1 MASPISKQLGDFL
14 QEQQEPFTMEEY
26 LHDRGYPRSN
36 NSAQFFKGSTSSA
49 TKKRRRSLL
58 PSCSKLVGA
67 VFTRIVQSEANR
79 KFKNCWSNRNNGR
92 VGKQDLAEDDHLS
105 SASSSTVFN
114 SCSEID
120 AEEDDEGCKV
130 REKQVLED
138 RKQLS
143 PVSVL
148 EETESSDDD
157 VSPIHQIQETS
168 DSQTTLVG
176 RSVACQYARNRKAT
190 QQTKQLLF
198 DCVSEVVESHRRR
211 DQRGQQM
218 GRILD
223 PEQLWKLICENI
235 WEWSQDPIDETNVNQ
250 LVHFEFLDFEGEWRG
265 FQQSQEIG
273 VIITEIMLE
282 DIRDEIVRDMVIS
295 FNYK

>member
-1 MASPISKQLGDFL
+1 MASPMSKQLGDFL
-14 QEQQEPFTMEEY
+14 QEQQEPFTMEGY
-26 LHDRGYPRSN
+26 LHDRGCYPRSN
-36 NSAQFFKGSTSSA
+36 SAQFLKGSTTSA
-49 TKKRRRSLL
+49 TKKRRRSL
-58 PSCSKLVGA
+58 PSCAKVVGA

-79 KFKNCWSNRNNGR
+79 KFKNCWSIRNGR
-92 VGKQDLAEDDHLS
+92 AAKGNCKQDLAEDDHFS

-120 AEEDDEGCKV
+120 AEEDEDGCKLHQ
-130 REKQVLED
+130 KQVLED

-176 RSVACQYARNRKAT
+176 SQYARNRKAT

-198 DCVSEVVESHRRR
+198 DCVTEVVESHRRR

-235 WEWSQDPIDETNVNQ
+235 WAWSQDPIDETNVNQ
-250 LVHFEFLDFEGEWRG
+250 LVRFDSEGEWRG
-265 FQQSQEIG
+265 FQGVQQTQEIG
-273 VIITEIMLE
+273 VIISEIMLE
-282 DIRDEIVRDMVIS
+282 DIRDEIVRDLVIS
-295 FNYK
+295 FK